1 MCWSRRSE
9 NCNLPDCYQ
18 EEEMVEGI
26 LPLDYRHVTSKYVD
40 LRNLELLAFRREI
53 MDIYL
58 KRNLSPNQSGRQRG
72 RILSAKHRVKDEI
85 RLDRTDIFSSC
96 FMTQKRCGQ
105 CGKNTR

>member
-1 MCWSRRSE
+1 
-9 NCNLPDCYQ
+9 
-18 EEEMVEGI
+18 MVEGI

-58 KRNLSPNQSGRQRG
+58 KRNLRPNQSGRQRG
-72 RILSAKHRVKDEI
+72 RILSAKHRVKGEI